1 MNFTDLQYSSSGD
14 EDNQQA
20 SRVRRYQIPDFY
32 FSFKKNVIIN
42 DEHDR
47 GLYNFRTKSTF
58 SSTLILEDPNGK

>member
-1 MNFTDLQYSSSGD
+1 MNFTD
-14 EDNQQA
+14 
-20 SRVRRYQIPDFY
+20 RRYHIPDFY